1 MTRLDE
7 FKYVETLGCRMLCGR
22 VYGHPSERFRDGD
35 SITPSVPTYL
45 DREKRILRTKSGG
58 MYELGVCSAVGGEEV
73 VFDQIEK
80 DIARGSYEVVS
91 A

>member
-1 MTRLDE
+1 
-7 FKYVETLGCRMLCGR
+7 MLTGR

-58 MYELGVCSAVGGEEV
+58 MYELGVCSGNEKE

-80 DIARGSYEVVS
+80 DIQRGGYETL
-91 A
+91 